1 MKYSIK
7 GILDNPEKKPDNFGY
22 LLKYIYG
29 ISDLETKIVELLLSP
44 GNTMF
49 VEEGTCIGY
58 LSKTLNKDRSL
69 IQRCLSKLRKQ
80 GIVTREKKPLKEWQG
95 LCESLDFHDP
105 KLHGTSSKGY
115 LYIYKAVPKADIK
128 KKLLEMHSQ
137 GYNLINSRIEQL

>member
-7 GILDNPEKKPDNFGY
+7 GILDNPEEKADNFRY

-29 ISDLETKIVELLLSP
+29 ISDLEAKIVELLLSP

-69 IQRCLSKLRKQ
+69 IQRCLSKLMKQ
-80 GIVTREKKPLKEWQG
+80 GIVTRTKKPLKEWQG
-95 LCESLDFHDP
+95 MCESLGFHDP
-105 KLHGTSSKGY
+105 NLHGTSSKGY
-115 LYIYKAVPKADIK
+115 LYIYKAAPKAEIK
-128 KKLLEMHSQ
+128 KKLMEMHSQ
-137 GYNLINSRIEQL
+137 GYDLINSHIEQL